1 MLNWVFRGIFL
12 VIIVAVLFTYA
23 NNEAPRHETRL
34 NEEASTVSPEKP
46 AYTPI
51 LPGEANDV
59 NDVNELSA
67 DSNALADANS
77 IERPVPYRSIT
88 PRSGDVGSRGN
99 NDGFETLVITVL
111 AMAILVFMVDVFTP
125 KKKLGA
131 LAGVFFGLLVGL
143 FLSSALADV
152 VNMINES
159 WGLGLLPEA
168 VATIRAMMG
177 ICICYLTIS
186 IVMRTKDDVRFVIP
200 YVEFAKQTKGMR
212 PLVLDTSAIVD
223 GRIADLCQSKLFDA
237 AVLVPRFVL
246 NELQL
251 IADSADK
258 LKRQRGRRGL
268 DILNKMQSDPGMD
281 VEIDDSVI
289 AEVEELRGVDQKIVS
304 FAKINSGRVVTTDYN
319 LSKVAQVRGVD
330 VLNINDLAS
339 MLKVVALPGEPMT
352 IKIIKPG
359 EESDQGI
366 GYLEDGTMVVVEGA
380 RNKIGRDITIGVTS
394 SLQTSAGKM
403 IFGKFEGF
411 AETGPAPP
419 RQAPAN
425 RRRPHNRRPGRD
437 HNASSD

>member
-1 MLNWVFRGIFL
+1 LL
-12 VIIVAVLFTYA
+12 
-23 NNEAPRHETRL
+23 
-34 NEEASTVSPEKP
+34 
-46 AYTPI
+46 
-51 LPGEANDV
+51 
-59 NDVNELSA
+59 LS
-67 DSNALADANS
+67 
-77 IERPVPYRSIT
+77 
-88 PRSGDVGSRGN
+88 
-99 NDGFETLVITVL
+99 
-111 AMAILVFMVDVFTP
+111 
-125 KKKLGA
+125 GA
-131 LAGVFFGLLVGL
+131 LVN
-143 FLSSALADV
+143 V

-159 WGLGLLPEA
+159 WGLGLSPGV
-168 VATIRAMMG
+168 VASIRAMMV

-186 IVMRTKDDVRFVIP
+186 VVMRTKDDVRFVIP

-268 DILNKMQSDPGMD
+268 DILNKMQSNPGMD

-304 FAKINSGRVVTTDYN
+304 FAKINNGRVVTTDYN

-411 AETGPAPP
+411 AETHPSQP
-419 RQAPAN
+419 RQSTTN
-425 RRRPHNRRPGRD
+425 RRRPHNRRPPRD
-437 HNASSD
+437 NESPSD

>member
-1 MLNWVFRGIFL
+1 MLNWAFRGTFL
-12 VIIVAVLFTYA
+12 IIIVAALFTYVS
-23 NNEAPRHETRL
+23 NEASRHESRL
-34 NEEASTVSPEKP
+34 NESGLNHAT
-46 AYTPI
+46 TPHKQVEDANTDANSVK
-51 LPGEANDV
+51 EANDV
-59 NDVNELSA
+59 RPSTYAPVSYRHSDA
-67 DSNALADANS
+67 DEHPDRGFHAL
-77 IERPVPYRSIT
+77 VYT
-88 PRSGDVGSRGN
+88 GLG
-99 NDGFETLVITVL
+99 
-111 AMAILVFMVDVFTP
+111 MAILVFMLDVFTP

-143 FLSSALADV
+143 ILSSALADV

-159 WGLGLLPEA
+159 WGIGLTPEVV
-168 VATIRAMMG
+168 VAIRTMMA

-223 GRIADLCQSKLFDA
+223 GRISDICQSKLFDST
-237 AVLVPRFVL
+237 VLVPRFVL

-268 DILNKMQSDPGMD
+268 DILNKMQTDPGMD
-281 VEIDDSVI
+281 VEIDDSVLS
-289 AEVEELRGVDQKIVS
+289 EVEELRGVDQKIVS
-304 FAKINSGRVVTTDYN
+304 FAKINNGRVVTTDYN
-319 LSKVAQVRGVD
+319 LSKVAKVRGVD

-339 MLKVVALPGEPMT
+339 MLKVVALPGEPMK
-352 IKIIKPG
+352 IRIIKPG

-380 RNKIGRDITIGVTS
+380 RNKIGRDIIINVTS

-411 AETGPAPP
+411 AETHESSPRPAP
-419 RQAPAN
+419 QN
-425 RRRPHNRRPGRD
+425 RKRSYHRRPARD
-437 HNASSD
+437 